1 MAEVKPADKNV
12 DEKRGNHTLY
22 IINEFRIF
30 ILHLKYSP
38 IWLSSIN
45 QIYIYLKDSEPREKD
60 QLQESQRLESSTG
73 NQLPN

>member
-22 IINEFRIF
+22 IINEF

-45 QIYIYLKDSEPREKD
+45 QIYMYI
-60 QLQESQRLESSTG
+60 
-73 NQLPN
+73 